1 MVELAIGVL
10 LNSPIN
16 VNDTFSLD
24 NRLGVSLELHESGGS
39 YIWADYIPN
48 NELRL
53 LGQRLSEI
61 DNFNAGL
68 GYSVELNNKVNLFM
82 EAGWSHLAVNTKEVI
97 KQEVTYTYLVSRHNV
112 YNRPVPVPVSV
123 PYDQTSYGSE
133 WSLQDGF
140 TFKVGAEVE
149 LNKDW
154 SLSASYVILNP
165 EYNISI
171 WDPATIDI
179 GGGYWT
185 ETNDLNMN
193 SFEMRLEYKF

>member
-1 MVELAIGVL
+1 
-10 LNSPIN
+10 
-16 VNDTFSLD
+16 
-24 NRLGVSLELHESGGS
+24 
-39 YIWADYIPN
+39 
-48 NELRL
+48 
-53 LGQRLSEI
+53 
-61 DNFNAGL
+61 
-68 GYSVELNNKVNLFM
+68 
-82 EAGWSHLAVNTKEVI
+82 
-97 KQEVTYTYLVSRHNV
+97 
-112 YNRPVPVPVSV
+112 V

-140 TFKVGAEVE
+140 TFKVGTEVE

>member
-165 EYNISI
+165 EYNSSI